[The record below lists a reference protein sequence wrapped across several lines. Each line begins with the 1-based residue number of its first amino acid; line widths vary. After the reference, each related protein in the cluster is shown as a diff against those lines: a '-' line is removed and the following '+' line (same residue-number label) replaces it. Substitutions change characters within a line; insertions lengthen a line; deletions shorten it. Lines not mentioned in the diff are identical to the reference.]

1 MNVFD
6 LFCWTGAAGVGRS
19 GDFCVHW
26 GRVDA
31 AGGFGA
37 GDVSCFTLVWV
48 LSLFLVVFSSYG
60 LGMIGFL
67 C

>member
-19 GDFCVHW
+19 GDFRVRC
-26 GRVDA
+26 GCVDA

-37 GDVSCFTLVWV
+37 DDVSCFTLVWV
-48 LSLFLVVFSSYG
+48 LSDV
-60 LGMIGFL
+60 
-67 C
+67 

>member
-19 GDFCVHW
+19 GDFRVCC
-26 GRVDA
+26 GRVGA

-48 LSLFLVVFSSYG
+48 LSDV
-60 LGMIGFL
+60 
-67 C
+67 